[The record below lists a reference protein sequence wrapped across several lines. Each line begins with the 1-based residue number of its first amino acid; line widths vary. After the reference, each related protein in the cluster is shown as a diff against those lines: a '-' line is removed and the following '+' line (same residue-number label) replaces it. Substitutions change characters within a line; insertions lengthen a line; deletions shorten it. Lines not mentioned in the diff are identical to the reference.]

1 MPAVRSSRY
10 RSDAMTAKEKLR
22 QRIETLSEQEAEQ
35 TLRLLDM
42 RADPMIAAF
51 MDASEDDEPLTP
63 EEEAAV
69 EESRAEHL
77 RGESVPLD
85 EIRHEFS

>member
-1 MPAVRSSRY
+1 
-10 RSDAMTAKEKLR
+10 MTAKEKLR
-22 QRIETLSEQEAEQ
+22 ARIEALSQQEAEQ

-51 MDASEDDEPLTP
+51 MDAPFDDEPLTP
-63 EEEAAV
+63 EEEAAL
-69 EESRAEHL
+69 EESRAEHGA
-77 RGESVPLD
+77 GESVPLD